1 ATGSVA
7 VVSDEHRARKLARLM
22 GPARSVPVLV
32 KTLRAVLTTT
42 TRLFGP
48 AAIAP
53 SGGRQPQKL
62 SPLEIPSQPSP
73 GVAISGPEPPVPG
86 TAALGGSASASCFPR
101 SRSSSPAGWRKRR

>member
-1 ATGSVA
+1 M
-7 VVSDEHRARKLARLM
+7 VSDEARARKLARLM

-73 GVAISGPEPPVPG
+73 GVAISGPEPPGRARRQRVGVLLPALEVVV
-86 TAALGGSASASCFPR
+86 TRWVAEAPLCAVAA
-101 SRSSSPAGWRKRR
+101 